1 MKSHM
6 LIVLSLIAG
15 IVHSEVIITPK
26 GTSVVSQSGSTTWV
40 TGTGNIAVT
49 PTVNSVTGIGTLI
62 TPQGTF
68 LVSKQ
73 GSTTTVIQTSK
84 GK

>member
-1 MKSHM
+1 MKY
-6 LIVLSLIAG
+6 LIFILALVAG
-15 IVHSEVIITPK
+15 HAQSQIVITNS
-26 GTSVVSQSGSTTWV
+26 GTSVVTQSGSTTWV
-40 TGTGNIAVT
+40 TGSGNIAVT
-49 PTVNSVTGIGTLI
+49 PSLNSVTGIGTVI

-68 LVSKQ
+68 LVSRQ

>member
-1 MKSHM
+1 MKKL
-6 LIVLSLIAG
+6 LIILALATTAQAE
-15 IVHSEVIITPK
+15 IVVTNK
-26 GTSVVSQSGSTTWV
+26 GTSVVTQSGSTTWV
-40 TGTGNIAVT
+40 TGTAGPIAVT
-49 PTVNSVTGIGTLI
+49 PSVNSVTGIGTVI

>member
-1 MKSHM
+1 MKKLL
-6 LIVLSLIAG
+6 LITLLASTAQAQV
-15 IVHSEVIITPK
+15 VITNT
-26 GTSVVSQSGSTTWV
+26 GTSVVTQSGSTTWV
-40 TGTGNIAVT
+40 TGSGNVSVA
-49 PTVNSVTGIGTLI
+49 PTVNSVTGIGTVI